1 MNELT
6 PDEKGMMISV
16 IDFRIEKLGEY
27 KTAMTAD
34 NEKVDWAERFI
45 NKLKMIKE
53 KLQEGD

>member
-6 PDEKGMMISV
+6 EDEKGMMIAV
-16 IDFRIEKLGEY
+16 IDFRIEKLGDY
-27 KTAMTAD
+27 KTAFTAD

-53 KLQEGD
+53 KLKGGE

>member
-6 PDEKGMMISV
+6 PDEKVMMISV
-16 IDFRIEKLGEY
+16 IDYRIEKLGDY
-27 KTAMTAD
+27 KNAMTAD

-53 KLQEGD
+53 KLEGDD